1 MVKKLSTVAINSLQ
15 KQYTN
20 TNVAELV
27 LKVSEVYEKYLGEL
41 AKKFNSEILDFN
53 TCTSDALDYFW
64 GQIFRI
70 NRRFKDENGDLM
82 ILTDAQFREVI
93 KIRAFG
99 TTWDGSIKSM
109 NVFLNNLF
117 KDRGVSYML
126 DPQNMTYELFVFNFE
141 LEPWE
146 RYLFSTYDI
155 FPRPAGVG
163 TYFEEVGD
171 DKWFGF
177 YKYGQLYFYPT
188 TTGFTSYQN
197 RQEGL
202 TKTYQE

>member
-1 MVKKLSTVAINSLQ
+1 MVKKLSTVEINSLQ

-82 ILTDAQFREVI
+82 VLTDEQFREVI

-109 NVFLNNLF
+109 NVFLSNLF

-171 DKWFGF
+171 DNWFGF
-177 YKYGQLYFYPT
+177 HKYDQLYIYPI

-197 RQEGL
+197 RQDGL
-202 TKTYQE
+202 TITYQE